1 MIQRLKIGT
10 RLAVGF
16 CLILLCAAAILV
28 IGLWRMAE
36 LQASSEYVIGKKVA
50 GMTTAM
56 SMREAGSELALAL
69 RKVVTPTD
77 AAEGKA
83 EDAHLTRLLQAYAGS
98 ERQLA
103 ALADSGRGKEL
114 LDAAVTDSKKLFP
127 VVATIREQVGSG
139 NYFDAAQLLKSDF
152 LPAHEKWMA
161 SVGALASFQQDDMN
175 AAHLAAKESYHKAQ
189 IGMLVIGLLTLGLG
203 IFFTFVITRS
213 ITRPLKRAGTIA
225 ETISRGDLTQDFS
238 DQGRDEAATL
248 VNSLGAMQANLAATL
263 NEVKESAAIISVAS
277 HEIARGNIDLSN
289 RTESQASSLEET
301 ASSMEQLTSTVQ
313 QNAENARQANQL
325 VVSASDYAGKG
336 GRVVSDVIDT
346 MGSIKESSRKIVD
359 IIGVIDGI
367 AFQTNILALNAAVE
381 AARAGEQ
388 GRGFAVVASE
398 VRSLAQRSASAAKE
412 IKGLIGDSVEKV
424 DAGGKLVEEAGATMN
439 EIVTSV
445 RHVADIMGEI
455 TAASAEQS
463 AGIAEVNNAIAQ
475 IDEITQ
481 QNAALV
487 EQAAAAAESL
497 QEQSDAL
504 AHAVSVFRLRVERH
518 PGAAA
523 AAPVTPVT
531 PVTPV
536 RASSAPARTINAAPA
551 LGSKASPIATKRA
564 SLPSQ
569 AASPRQ
575 AARDDEFE
583 EF

>member
-16 CLILLCAAAILV
+16 CLILLCAAAILA

-56 SMREAGSELALAL
+56 NMRESGSELALAL

-77 AAEGKA
+77 AAEGKT
-83 EDAHLTRLLQAYAGS
+83 EDAHLTRLLQAYAGA
-98 ERQLA
+98 ERRLS

-114 LDAAVTDSKKLFP
+114 LDGAVADSKKLFP
-127 VVATIREQVGSG
+127 VVGTIREQVGSG

-175 AAHLAAKESYHKAQ
+175 AAHADAKESYRKAQ
-189 IGMLVIGLLTLGLG
+189 IGMLVIGVFTLGLG
-203 IFFTFVITRS
+203 IFFTFIITNS
-213 ITRPLKRAGTIA
+213 ITRPLKRAGNIA
-225 ETISRGDLTQDFS
+225 ETISSGDLTQEFS

-248 VNSLGAMQANLAATL
+248 VNSLGAMQANLATTL
-263 NEVKESAAIISVAS
+263 NEVKESAAIIAVAS

-325 VVSASDYAGKG
+325 VVSASDYASKG
-336 GRVVSDVIDT
+336 GRVVSDVVDT

-424 DAGGKLVEEAGATMN
+424 DAGGKLVDEAGATMN

-487 EQAAAAAESL
+487 EEAAAAAESL

-504 AHAVSVFRLRVERH
+504 AHAVSVFRLRVEQGA
-518 PGAAA
+518 GAAA
-523 AAPVTPVT
+523 ASVPPVSPV
-531 PVTPV
+531 
-536 RASSAPARTINAAPA
+536 ASSRAPARTVNTAPA
-551 LGSKASPIATKRA
+551 IEVKVRQVPAKTA
-564 SLPSQ
+564 SLPP
-569 AASPRQ
+569 AAPSRRQ
-575 AARDDEFE
+575 PVRDDEFE